1 MNLDIA
7 LLADAATV
15 DAGGKLN
22 ILGAFH
28 RLRGPSF
35 PLRHGR
41 ISLVLRFAPERGDAG
56 KMAVGIRLVGP
67 EDQEVVRL
75 DGEVAHRGGEIPDHA
90 RIPQVLNLDGI
101 VFPTPGTY
109 RFEVRVDGDEVGSV
123 PLHVEEA
130 SRKDGGPGP
139 GSGGGPTP
147 IMVPPG
153 SEGGV
158 RA

>member
-7 LLADAATV
+7 VLADAATV

-28 RLRGPSF
+28 RLRGRSF

-41 ISLVLRFAPERGDAG
+41 LSLVLRFAPEPGDGG
-56 KMAVGIRLVGP
+56 KMKVGIRLVGP
-67 EDQEVVRL
+67 DDEEVVRL
-75 DGEVAHRGGEIPDHA
+75 NGEVAHRGGKIPEHA

-101 VFPTPGTY
+101 VFKSPGTY
-109 RFEVRVDGDEVGSV
+109 RFQVSVDGNEVGNV

-130 SRKDGGPGP
+130 SRSDDGPGP
-139 GSGGGPTP
+139 GSGGGPTLV
-147 IMVPPG
+147 MVPPG